1 MAAPRTQFYHPAKVI
16 DAALQSTER
25 AIRRSE
31 GVVLAV
37 GPAGTGKSLLLSMLA
52 EHVREDFDVA
62 LLSGARICTRRAL
75 WQSILAEIGEP
86 YKGIDEAELRLAV
99 VERIRGLA
107 ATGSGLVVLVD
118 EAHTLPTRLLEELRL
133 LTNVPTPLP
142 AVHIVLAGSTRLE
155 EMLGLPRM
163 ASLAQRIAVRS
174 YLEPLDHAE
183 TIEYLRTQT
192 RAAGLDWNGLF
203 EPGCDDAVFRLTD
216 GVPRLVNQLCDHALV
231 MAGDSG
237 RRVTT
242 SQIAAAWNEIQRLPT
257 AGLSGQTT
265 LPDHDRATATS
276 TFGPDEGPSAAMN
289 GPGLSE
295 MIEFGALDD
304 EDPVPPAAS
313 EPDGESPAHERDC
326 SPWTG
331 PDVELVFEAT
341 GDPFADLFGR
351 GSDGV
356 DRHVMT
362 GPDDFGRCP
371 HVNSLEGSAMA
382 ADLPAA
388 TRVTVPRVTGSF
400 TTDAVITP
408 AGHEKEGDVGH
419 SIDED
424 LVVIE
429 DDLAE
434 SLFDTGAGIT
444 PVRAGDYRSLFSR
457 LRRGDTTG

>member
-16 DAALQSTER
+16 DAALQGAER

-31 GVVLAV
+31 GVVLVV
-37 GPAGTGKSLLLSMLA
+37 GPAGTGKSLLLAMLA

-99 VERIRGLA
+99 VERIRSLA

-142 AVHIVLAGSTRLE
+142 AVHIVLAGSTRVE

-183 TIEYLRTQT
+183 TIAYLRTQT
-192 RAAGLDWNGLF
+192 RAAGLDWDGLF
-203 EPGCDDAVFRLTD
+203 ETGCDDAVFRLTD
-216 GVPRLVNQLCDHALV
+216 GVPRLVNQVCDHALV
-231 MAGDSG
+231 LAGDSG

-242 SQIAAAWNEIQRLPT
+242 GEIAAAWNEIQRLPVNGLAGQSTTGHAPAAGTSTVGPHDGPST
-257 AGLSGQTT
+257 AGSDSG
-265 LPDHDRATATS
+265 L
-276 TFGPDEGPSAAMN
+276 AA
-289 GPGLSE
+289 
-295 MIEFGALDD
+295 MIEFGALED
-304 EDPVPPAAS
+304 EDSIPAAA
-313 EPDGESPAHERDC
+313 PDHLTPTPDHDRDC
-326 SPWTG
+326 SPWNG
-331 PDVELVFEAT
+331 PDVELVFDT
-341 GDPFADLFGR
+341 SGDPFADLFGR
-351 GSDGV
+351 GSEAI

-371 HVNSLEGSAMA
+371 RVNSRDDSALA
-382 ADLPAA
+382 ADLLAA
-388 TRVTVPRVTGSF
+388 TRVTVPRVAGRAAN
-400 TTDAVITP
+400 DAVMPPVGDGTEGG
-408 AGHEKEGDVGH
+408 AGEG
-419 SIDED
+419 IDQD

-429 DDLAE
+429 DDLAD
-434 SLFDTGAGIT
+434 SLFDAGADIS

-457 LRRGDTTG
+457 LRRGDAAG